1 MADALL
7 IVVVEGVSKKV
18 VSLIGEE
25 IGLVW
30 GFKQELTRLDETLTM
45 IRAVLHDAE
54 TRQVQEEAV
63 KLWMKRLKDVA
74 EEAEITLDEFAYEIL
89 RRKAEIKNQMTRKV
103 LSFFSASNPIAFRHK
118 MAHKIKKINS
128 SLEKINKDA
137 NDFGLQKQG
146 VDAVS
151 PHVALNR
158 ETDSFLDN
166 SGVVGR
172 ENEALEIVKVL
183 IDPGNNQEVLCVVP
197 IVGIGG
203 LGKTTLAKLIYNNE
217 KIVGHFD
224 VRVWVCVSHNFDT
237 KRLLIKIL
245 ESLKRGKLEEKSR
258 DVILSDLQKELGG
271 KKYLLVLDDVWNDK
285 IVEWEDFK
293 SCLLGVNTTKGNNIV
308 VTTRK
313 HGVASIM
320 GTHDSHCL
328 QLLSNDKIW
337 SIFKQKAFATG
348 GAPMTQEL
356 EEIGLEIAKK
366 CRGVPLA
373 AKVVGGMMFSKK
385 DKDEWLDVR
394 ESVPWVSGEDENEA
408 VLGILKLSFNHLPSP
423 SIKRCFAYCSIFI
436 KDSIIEKEQLI
447 QLWMALG
454 FLQFDDFG
462 GSKKVMEDVGVQF
475 FNDLVRNSLF
485 QDVEK
490 DVYGNIVRCKM
501 HDLVHDLAQSVS
513 KSECF
518 YLENDSLVN
527 DIPQVRHLA
536 SYSSGEAIW
545 TALSKEKAGYLHT
558 LILHNSKPN
567 NISNFEC
574 LRVLKLGYVWR
585 ESLSENLLNAFSKL
599 KHLRYLDLSAA
610 SYITV
615 LPKSIGKLYNL
626 QTLRLGYKVEE
637 LPDEL
642 SNLRNLRHLHY
653 SEHSSLHQPMWLG
666 QLTCLQTLPWFDV
679 GREKGHRIEELG
691 CLKHLRGMVLI
702 RYLEQVSG
710 REEAQK
716 ANLFEKTNAYK
727 LQFQWSCDR
736 EVNTKNDDEE
746 VLEGLQPHS
755 HLKSLSVQYFLGNK
769 FPTWMMKMMVNIDGR
784 DGRWLP
790 LENMVEIELR
800 GCKNCEHLP
809 MLGQLPHLR
818 ELKLVEM
825 PNLKCIDTSFYYH
838 GRHHSGDINE
848 RSVYFP
854 SLISF
859 ELSVMPNLEE
869 WKEVEK
875 LIFPRLKELKIVDC
889 PKLTVVP
896 GCFTSIKKLTVRV
909 VNSILPLT
917 NICRNLTTLTSL
929 SIKEVAELTYLPDG
943 LLENNKSITN
953 LQIFNSPIKSLIFPD
968 LVSLEDLQIHNCE
981 ELTCLP
987 SELLQSCTSLRN
999 LSIRS
1004 CSNLI
1009 ALPELEPVG
1018 TSLWYLAIIN
1028 CYKLTC
1034 LPALDSLTR
1043 LIYLPLGPFSKELNS
1058 FPSLG
1063 TLQNMQP
1070 RLSQLLLY
1078 GWSHWKSIPEQLQHL
1093 TSLTYVR
1100 IEGFGFETLPDWFG
1114 NLSCLQRIIIWD
1126 CEKLKYLPSME
1137 SLTKLSHLYIE
1148 GCPLLKQRRPG
1159 WSEIPPQTIIKIDNR
1174 VTRRPN

>member
-1 MADALL
+1 MADAFLNF
-7 IVVVEGVSKKV
+7 VVEGVSKKV

-25 IGLVW
+25 IGLIW

-54 TRQVQEEAV
+54 TKVQEKDV

-89 RRKAEIKNQMTRKV
+89 RRKVEIKNQMRRKV
-103 LSFFSASNPIAFRHK
+103 LSFFSVSNPIVFRSK

-137 NDFGLQKQG
+137 NDYGLQRRA

-151 PHVALNR
+151 LQVSFSR

-172 ENEALEIVKVL
+172 ENEASKIVKVL
-183 IDPGNNQEVLCVVP
+183 IDPGNQEVLSVVP

-203 LGKTTLAKLIYNNE
+203 LGKTTIAKLIYNNE

-224 VRVWVCVSHNFDT
+224 VRVWVCVSDNFNT
-237 KRLLIKIL
+237 KRLIMEIL
-245 ESLKRGKLEEKSR
+245 ESLKGGKLEEKSR
-258 DVILSDLQKELGG
+258 DVILGDLQKELGG
-271 KKYLLVLDDVWNDK
+271 KKYLLVLDDVWNDN

-293 SCLLGVNTTKGNNIV
+293 GCLLGVNTTKGNSII

-313 HGVASIM
+313 QGVASIM
-320 GTHDSHCL
+320 GTHGSHCL
-328 QLLSNDKIW
+328 ELLSDDEIW

-394 ESVPWVSGEDENEA
+394 KSVPWVSGEDENKA
-408 VLGILKLSFNHLPSP
+408 VLEILKLSFNHLPSP
-423 SIKRCFAYCSIFI
+423 FIKRCFAYCSIFI
-436 KDSIIEKEQLI
+436 KDWIIEKEQLI

-462 GSKKVMEDVGVQF
+462 SSKKVMEDVGNQF

-485 QDVEK
+485 QDIEK
-490 DVYGNIVRCKM
+490 DIYGNIVRCKM

-518 YLENDSLVN
+518 CLEKDSLVN
-527 DIPQVRHLA
+527 NIPQVRHLA
-536 SYSSGEAIW
+536 SYSSREAIW
-545 TALSKEKAGYLHT
+545 TTLSKEKARYVHT
-558 LILHNSKPN
+558 LFLHDRIFLRDSILN
-567 NISNFEC
+567 NISNFRC
-574 LRVLKLGYVWR
+574 LRVLKLSDV
-585 ESLSENLLNAFSKL
+585 STENLSNIISKL
-599 KHLRYLDLSAA
+599 KHLRYLDLSAV
-610 SYITV
+610 SIVV

-626 QTLRLGYKVEE
+626 QTLNLGYSVKE

-642 SNLRNLRHLHY
+642 SNLINLRHLHY
-653 SEHSSLHQPMWLG
+653 SKNSRLHQPMQLG
-666 QLTCLQTLPWFDV
+666 RLTCLQTLPWFDV
-679 GREKGHRIEELG
+679 GREKGRRIEELG
-691 CLKHLRGMVLI
+691 CLKHLRGTVLI

-727 LQFQWSCDR
+727 LQFQWSYRR

-755 HLKSLSVQYFLGNK
+755 HLKRLSVQYFLGNK
-769 FPTWMMKMMVNIDGR
+769 FPTWMMKMMVNIDCR

-790 LENMVEIELR
+790 LENLVEIELK
-800 GCKNCEHLP
+800 GCKNCEYLP

-825 PNLKCIDTSFYYH
+825 PNLKCIDTLFYYRSH
-838 GRHHSGDINE
+838 HHSGSIND
-848 RSVYFP
+848 RSLYFP

-859 ELSVMPNLEE
+859 KLSVMPNLEE
-869 WKEVEK
+869 WKEVEN
-875 LIFPRLKELKIVDC
+875 LIFPLLEELEIEDC
-889 PKLTVVP
+889 PKLTTVP

-909 VNSILPLT
+909 VNSISPLT
-917 NICRNLTTLTSL
+917 NICRNLTTLTHL
-929 SIKEVAELTYLPDG
+929 WIHGVAELTCLPDG

-953 LQIFNSPIKSLIFPD
+953 LKIISSPIKSLIFPD
-968 LVSLEDLQIHNCE
+968 LISLEGLCIRTCE

-987 SELLQSCTSLRN
+987 SGLLQYCTSLRTLTISN
-999 LSIRS
+999 

-1018 TSLWYLAIIN
+1018 TSLSYLTIID

-1034 LPALDSLTR
+1034 LPALDCLTR
-1043 LIYLPLGPFSKELNS
+1043 LSELILGPFSKELNS
-1058 FPSLG
+1058 FPSLD
-1063 TLQNMQP
+1063 TLQNVQP
-1070 RLSQLLLY
+1070 HLRLLKLF
-1078 GWSHWKSIPEQLQHL
+1078 GWPHWESIPEQLQHY
-1093 TSLTYVR
+1093 TSLTYLT
-1100 IEGFGFETLPDWFG
+1100 IEGFGIETLPGWFG
-1114 NLSCLQRIIIWD
+1114 NWSCLQRITIKD
-1126 CEKLKYLPSME
+1126 CKKLKHLSNME
-1137 SLTKLSHLYIE
+1137 SLTKLSDLYITK
-1148 GCPLLKQRRPG
+1148 CPLLKHRRPG
-1159 WSEIPPQTIIKIDNR
+1159 WSEIPPQTHIKIDDY

>member
-1 MADALL
+1 MADAFLH
-7 IVVVEGVSKKV
+7 VAVEGVSKKV

-25 IGLVW
+25 IGLLW
-30 GFKQELTRLDETLTM
+30 GFKQELTRLDESLTM
-45 IRAVLHDAE
+45 IRAVLDDAE
-54 TRQVQEEAV
+54 RRQVQDKPV
-63 KLWMKRLKDVA
+63 KLWMMRLKGVA
-74 EEAEITLDEFAYEIL
+74 NEAENALDEFAYEIL
-89 RRKAEIKNQMTRKV
+89 RRKVEIKNQMTRKV
-103 LSFFSASNPIAFRHK
+103 LSFFSLFNPIAFRHK
-118 MAHKIKKINS
+118 MAHKIKKINT

-137 NDFGLQKQG
+137 NDFGLQRRAA
-146 VDAVS
+146 DAVS
-151 PHVALNR
+151 LPVLFSR

-183 IDPGNNQEVLCVVP
+183 IDPGNQEVLSVIP

-203 LGKTTLAKLIYNNE
+203 LGKTTLAKLIYNDE
-217 KIVGHFD
+217 KIVKHFD
-224 VRVWVCVSHNFDT
+224 KRVWVCVSDNFDT
-237 KRLLIKIL
+237 KRLLIEIL
-245 ESLKRGKLEEKSR
+245 ESLKGGKSEEKTR
-258 DVILSDLQKELGG
+258 DAILSGLQKELGG
-271 KKYLLVLDDVWNDK
+271 KKYLLVLDDVWNDN

-313 HGVASIM
+313 QGVASIM

-328 QLLSNDKIW
+328 QLLSDDTIW

-394 ESVPWVSGEDENEA
+394 ESVPWVSGEDENE
-408 VLGILKLSFNHLPSP
+408 VVMGILKLSFNHLPSP
-423 SIKRCFAYCSIFI
+423 SIKQCFAYCSIFI
-436 KDSIIEKEQLI
+436 KDQIIEKEQLI

-462 GSKKVMEDVGVQF
+462 SSKKVMEDVGNQF

-485 QDVEK
+485 QDVTK
-490 DVYGNIVRCKM
+490 DRHGDIVDCKM

-518 YLENDSLVN
+518 CLDNDSLVN
-527 DIPQVRHLA
+527 KIPQVRHLA
-536 SYSSGEAIW
+536 LYSSGEAIW
-545 TALSKEKAGYLHT
+545 TALSKEKARYLHT
-558 LILHNSKPN
+558 LFLDDSILYHSIPN
-567 NISNFEC
+567 NISNFKC
-574 LRVLKLGYVWR
+574 LRVLKLSGV
-585 ESLSENLLNAFSKL
+585 LSENLLNIISKL
-599 KHLRYLDLSAA
+599 KHLRYLDLSNA
-610 SYITV
+610 STKV

-626 QTLRLGYKVEE
+626 QTLCLGFWEKE

-642 SNLRNLRHLHY
+642 SNLINLRHLHY
-653 SEHSSLHQPMWLG
+653 IEGPSFRQPMQLG
-666 QLTCLQTLPWFDV
+666 RLTCLQTLPWFDV
-679 GREKGHRIEELG
+679 GREKGRRIEELG
-691 CLKHLRGMVLI
+691 FLKHLRGSVLI
-702 RYLEQVSG
+702 RCLEQVSG

-736 EVNTKNDDEE
+736 EVNMKNDDEE

-755 HLKSLSVQYFLGNK
+755 HLKRLSVQYFLGNK
-769 FPTWMMKMMVNIDGR
+769 FPTWMMKMMVNIDGS

-790 LENMVEIELR
+790 LENLVEIELR
-800 GCKNCEHLP
+800 GCKNCEYLP

-825 PNLKCIDTSFYYH
+825 PNLKCIDTSFYYC

-848 RSVYFP
+848 KSVYFP
-854 SLISF
+854 SLLSF
-859 ELSVMPNLEE
+859 KLSMMPNLEE
-869 WKEVEK
+869 WKEVEN
-875 LIFPRLKELKIVDC
+875 LIFPQLKDLEIEDC

-896 GCFTSIKKLTVRV
+896 GCFTSIEKLTVRV

-917 NICRNLTTLTSL
+917 NICRNLTTLTYL
-929 SIKEVAELTYLPDG
+929 SINKVAELTYLPDG
-943 LLENNKSITN
+943 LLENNESIEF
-953 LQIFNSPIKSLIFPD
+953 LGIFSSPIKSLVFPN
-968 LVSLEDLQIHNCE
+968 LVSLKDLHISSCE
-981 ELTCLP
+981 ELKCLP
-987 SELLQSCTSLRN
+987 SGLLQCCTSLN
-999 LSIRS
+999 YLDISH

-1018 TSLWYLAIIN
+1018 TSLGHLFIN
-1028 CYKLTC
+1028 HCYKLTC
-1034 LPALDSLTR
+1034 FPALDCLTC
-1043 LIYLPLGPFSKELNS
+1043 LSGLYLGPFSKELNS
-1058 FPSLG
+1058 FPSLD
-1063 TLQNMQP
+1063 TLQNVQP
-1070 RLSQLLLY
+1070 CLRQLGLY
-1078 GWSHWKSIPEQLQHL
+1078 GWSHWESIPEQLQHL
-1093 TSLTYVR
+1093 TSLTDLM
-1100 IEGFGFETLPDWFG
+1100 IAGFGIETLPDWVG
-1114 NLSCLQRIIIWD
+1114 NLSRLQMIIIRD

-1137 SLTKLSHLYIE
+1137 SLTQLSLLDIE
-1148 GCPLLKQRRPG
+1148 NCPLLKQRRPG
-1159 WSEIPPQTIIKIDNR
+1159 WSEIPPQTRIRIDYVYVKR
-1174 VTRRPN
+1174 CPN